1 MATVSIGEWAKQTQE
16 RIEAV
21 HKRSVELLAEEM
33 IRTKPNG
40 GRLPVDTGNLARS
53 QLASQTAMPKT
64 SEGQFNGSNVGAVV
78 ATMDVTKP
86 IYIGWQAVY
95 SRRMNYGFVGA
106 DRLGRVY
113 NQSGNYFLEGAIAQ
127 WPQLVAAAVADVK
140 ANSKT
145 K

>member
-21 HKRSVELLAEEM
+21 HKRSIELLAEEM
-33 IRTKPNG
+33 IRTKANG

-53 QLASQTAMPKT
+53 QLASQVAMPKT
-64 SEGQFNGSNVGAVV
+64 SEGPFSGSNVGAVV

-86 IYIGWQAVY
+86 IYISWQAVY

-106 DRLGRVY
+106 DSLGRVY
-113 NQSGNYFLEGAIAQ
+113 NQAGNYFLEGAIAQ

-140 ANSKT
+140 ANAKT
-145 K
+145 

>member
-64 SEGQFNGSNVGAVV
+64 SEGPFNGTNVGAVV

-106 DRLGRVY
+106 DSLGRVY
-113 NQSGNYFLEGAIAQ
+113 NQAGSYFLEGAIAQ

-145 K
+145 